1 MSNQTAKLVHRL
13 ALTAEAV
20 CRRYLPNGDREGR
33 YWLVGDARNTPG
45 RSMYVRLTGPA
56 SGKRAAGKW
65 TDAAT
70 GEYGDLLDI
79 IGQNCGFDCFHDVA
93 DEARRFLSIPRP
105 GPDRTPRLHS
115 YHADPG
121 SPDKARRLLSMS
133 QPIGGTIVE
142 TYLRS
147 RAITEL
153 SELNSL
159 RFHPQCYYCRYPPQ
173 AWPAMIAAVTDLQG
187 RITGAHRTWLD
198 PSGLEKAPVMTP
210 RRAMGLLLGHAM
222 RIGRVQDVMA
232 AGEGIET
239 VLSLRYILPS
249 MPMVA
254 ALSAAHLAAIVFPA
268 TLRRLY
274 VARDNDPAGERASMT
289 LVHRARDL
297 GVQAIMLSPQLGD
310 FNEDLRELGAAALR
324 ETLRIQVAPA
334 DGRFLER
341 PA

>member
-1 MSNQTAKLVHRL
+1 MSSRTAKLAHRL
-13 ALTAEAV
+13 ALNAEAV
-20 CRRYLPNGDREGR
+20 CRHYLANGRREGR

-45 RSMYVRLTGPA
+45 RSMYVRLKGPVR
-56 SGKRAAGKW
+56 GKAAAGKW
-65 TDAAT
+65 KDAAT

-79 IGQNCGFDCFHDVA
+79 IEQSCGFDHFHDVA
-93 DEARRFLSIPRP
+93 DEARRFLRLPQP
-105 GPDRTPRLHS
+105 EPDRTPHPHCN
-115 YHADPG
+115 HADPD
-121 SPDKARRLLSMS
+121 SPEKARRLFSMS
-133 QPIGGTIVE
+133 QPIVGTIVE
-142 TYLRS
+142 TYLGS

-159 RFHPQCYYCRYPPQ
+159 RFHPRCYYRPSPPQ
-173 AWPAMIAAVTDLQG
+173 AWPAMIAAVTDLPG

-198 PSGLEKAPVMTP
+198 PSGLDKAPVMTP

-222 RIGRVQDVMA
+222 RIGTARDVMA

-239 VLSLRYILPS
+239 MLSLRCILPS

-254 ALSAAHLAAIVFPA
+254 ALSAAHLAAILFPA

-274 VARDNDPAGERASMT
+274 IARDNDPSGERASMT
-289 LVHRARDL
+289 LVHRAHDL

-310 FNEDLRELGAAALR
+310 FNEDLRQLGAAALR
-324 ETLRIQVAPA
+324 EMLRIQIAPG
-334 DGRFLER
+334 DRRFLER